1 MLLVITEFKIDIG
14 NEDEYNYFII
24 INQNEKK
31 NILKLSLSEMYPKKI
46 VDKLAHTKI
55 R

>member
-31 NILKLSLSEMYPKKI
+31 KYFEAVII
-46 VDKLAHTKI
+46 
-55 R
+55 